1 MSPRI
6 RRAGAGLLLAGP
18 APALHAQGAGLDRA
32 PSRFA
37 IDDGVKLHYKSLGFG
52 TTAVV
57 FVHGWSCDLTFW
69 RAQVPA
75 VDGRV
80 RAIFLDLPGFGRSD
94 RPDVGY
100 TMDYF
105 PGSVEARL
113 GSRGIRG
120 GLAVGE
126 KMGAQV
132 VRQYYR
138 RYRARVVALVV
149 VDGALRTPFGDSS
162 QTARFVAE
170 WEGGDYAERMSKMVD
185 GLLGESAEPA
195 LRATVKRQM
204 QATPQRIAASA
215 MRGMADPA
223 IWRDDPIEVPLLAVM
238 AESPLWSAD
247 YVAYVKRIAPGVR
260 YETMRGVGHFLMLER
275 PAEFNALL
283 DDFLRSQRV
292 VR

>member
-1 MSPRI
+1 MSSRSPARLA
-6 RRAGAGLLLAGP
+6 AGVLLLALPGSE
-18 APALHAQGAGLDRA
+18 LLAQGTVLDRA

-37 IDDGVKLHYKSLGFG
+37 PYNGTRVHFKSLGAG

-94 RPDVGY
+94 KPDVAY

-105 PGSVEARL
+105 AGAVDAVLRAAGVER
-113 GSRGIRG
+113 
-120 GLAVGE
+120 AVLVGHS
-126 KMGAQV
+126 MGAQV

-170 WEGGDYAERMSKMVD
+170 WEGGDYAERMSKMGE

-195 LRATVKRQM
+195 HHLRH
-204 QATPQRIAASA
+204 
-215 MRGMADPA
+215 
-223 IWRDDPIEVPLLAVM
+223 PL
-238 AESPLWSAD
+238 D
-247 YVAYVKRIAPGVR
+247 RK
-260 YETMRGVGHFLMLER
+260 
-275 PAEFNALL
+275 
-283 DDFLRSQRV
+283 
-292 VR
+292 

>member
-94 RPDVGY
+94 RTDVAY

-105 PGSVEARL
+105 AGAVEAVLRAA
-113 GSRGIRG
+113 GVER
-120 GLAVGE
+120 AVLVGHS
-126 KMGAQV
+126 MGAQV

-149 VDGALRTPFGDSS
+149 GGALRTPFGDSS

>member
-6 RRAGAGLLLAGP
+6 RRAGAVRLLAGP

-94 RPDVGY
+94 RPDVAY

-105 PGSVEARL
+105 AGAVEAVLRAA
-113 GSRGIRG
+113 GVER
-120 GLAVGE
+120 AVLVGHS
-126 KMGAQV
+126 MGAQV

-204 QATPQRIAASA
+204 QSTPQRIAAS
-215 MRGMADPA
+215 
-223 IWRDDPIEVPLLAVM
+223 
-238 AESPLWSAD
+238 
-247 YVAYVKRIAPGVR
+247 
-260 YETMRGVGHFLMLER
+260 T
-275 PAEFNALL
+275 
-283 DDFLRSQRV
+283 LRQTHTTRHG
-292 VR
+292 R